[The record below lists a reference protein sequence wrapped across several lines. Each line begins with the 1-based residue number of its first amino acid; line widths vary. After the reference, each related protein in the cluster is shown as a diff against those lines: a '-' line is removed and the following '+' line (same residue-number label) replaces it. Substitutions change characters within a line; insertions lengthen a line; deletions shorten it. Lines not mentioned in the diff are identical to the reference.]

1 MASREI
7 PRSDW
12 DRYLETLSNRKLN
25 HPVKVRVESEE
36 LGDQPL
42 AECMPLVGI
51 SLQRKGSEAGA
62 IALTLSFAGGEGNL
76 THEVACP
83 ERLLVQEDAAGE
95 PRTLDIEDCARVKT
109 LVMFDSWQE
118 LPAAATSD

>member
-1 MASREI
+1 MATREI

-12 DRYLETLSNRKLN
+12 EGYLQTLSNRKLN
-25 HPVKVRVESEE
+25 HPVQVRVASEE

-51 SLQRKGSEAGA
+51 SLQQKGREAGA
-62 IALTLSFAGGEGNL
+62 ISLTLSFASGEGHL

-95 PRTLDIEDCARVKT
+95 PRTLDIEDCGRVKT
-109 LVMFDSWQE
+109 LVMFDAWQE
-118 LPAAATSD
+118 LPETTPG